1 MKNNKINS
9 KNEYLN
15 SIINNDS
22 NNDNSII
29 DLENHFKNLN
39 INARP
44 NKNIKKGKI
53 YLKITLSIHLLKAIT
68 SLMT

>member
-44 NKNIKKGKI
+44 NKNIKKGK
-53 YLKITLSIHLLKAIT
+53 KFT
-68 SLMT
+68 

>member
-44 NKNIKKGKI
+44 NKNIKKGKN
-53 YLKITLSIHLLKAIT
+53 LPKNNFEH
-68 SLMT
+68 